1 MKTFPLIP
9 LIPLALGTRISSK
22 ITVPMVSPLML
33 VCWIYTIVDFFMK
46 TDNKIM
52 GKINEQMIVQL
63 NYGYSSALA
72 WIYFIVCM
80 VLIGISS
87 LIISKVVYNYD

>member
-1 MKTFPLIP
+1 
-9 LIPLALGTRISSK
+9 
-22 ITVPMVSPLML
+22 
-33 VCWIYTIVDFFMK
+33 MK